1 MDIRVVIF
9 DDNRTRRD
17 GVSLLLNTSDGYAC
31 VGAFEDFAKGLE
43 QIEQLMPDVIIM
55 DIDMPGINGIEAVTR
70 IKSRFPEQKVMMQTV
85 FDTDDKVF
93 ESILAGAS
101 GYLLKKASPVKL
113 LESIREIHE
122 GGSPMTPEIA
132 TKVLQFFRTRER
144 QRGAGQQLLTAKEQ
158 EVLSDLV
165 NGLSYKMIADQ
176 CNVSLATINTHI
188 RHIYEK
194 LQVNSGTEAVAKAIE
209 HQIVN
214 SKK

>member
-9 DDNRTRRD
+9 DDNRTRRE
-17 GVSLLLNTSDGYAC
+17 GVSLLLNSSDGYAC

-43 QIEQLMPDVIIM
+43 QIEQLIPDVIIM

-70 IKSRFPEQKVMMQTV
+70 IKLRFPEQKVMMQTV

-165 NGLSYKMIADQ
+165 KGLSYKMIADKQ
-176 CNVSLATINTHI
+176 SSSYHTVNFHI
-188 RHIYEK
+188 RNIYKK
-194 LQVNSGTEAVAKAIE
+194 LHVHSIGEAVAKAIRDRL
-209 HQIVN
+209 V
-214 SKK
+214 